1 MSTPLLSALREP
13 PVVGRYYMVPVIR
26 DYPWHGMIST
36 WPVLGPLHSDK
47 EHFNFPWPHYHID
60 ARFLTGNQAAFA
72 IRKSRSWSRPG
83 LNAMVQ
89 AAPLFTHGEVPHKG
103 RPALARRKCTREAAL
118 YVYGGQGPVK
128 ALRADYPDPA
138 PAIARPD
145 GRLLCPHRKVDLSSF
160 APDANGV
167 VVCPLHG
174 LRVQC
179 AKVAA

>member
-1 MSTPLLSALREP
+1 MTTPLLSTLREP

-26 DYPWHGMIST
+26 NYPYFGKVGT

-60 ARFLTGNQAAFA
+60 IRFLTAREAAF
-72 IRKSRSWSRPG
+72 IDRMGSIYGRSLIG
-83 LNAMVQ
+83 EVQ
-89 AAPLFTHGEVPHKG
+89 AKPLYSHGEPPHKG

-118 YVYGGQGPVK
+118 YVYGAQAPVK